1 MSQCVCTW
9 GWIEVRDNVK
19 RLVNRQL
26 LVDYLSQ
33 EALHV
38 SYIFQKLHEEQCAY
52 KCATG
57 RVNSGKFKAL
67 MKYA

>member
-1 MSQCVCTW
+1 M
-9 GWIEVRDNVK
+9 RDNVK

-26 LVDYLSQ
+26 PVDYLSQ

>member
-1 MSQCVCTW
+1 M
-9 GWIEVRDNVK
+9 RDNVK